1 MEDKQ
6 KDNNNTENQDNDMDT
21 VIYEILENIRNLD
34 ND

>member
-6 KDNNNTENQDNDMDT
+6 KDNNTENQDNDMDT

>member
-6 KDNNNTENQDNDMDT
+6 KDNNTENQDDNMDT

>member
-6 KDNNNTENQDNDMDT
+6 KDNNTENQDNNMDT
-21 VIYEILENIRNLD
+21 AIYEILENIRNLD

>member
-6 KDNNNTENQDNDMDT
+6 KDNNTKNQDNNMDT

-34 ND
+34 NN

>member
-6 KDNNNTENQDNDMDT
+6 KDNNTENQDNNIDT

>member
-6 KDNNNTENQDNDMDT
+6 KDNNTKNQNKNLDT

-34 ND
+34 NN

>member
-6 KDNNNTENQDNDMDT
+6 KDNNTENQDNNMDT